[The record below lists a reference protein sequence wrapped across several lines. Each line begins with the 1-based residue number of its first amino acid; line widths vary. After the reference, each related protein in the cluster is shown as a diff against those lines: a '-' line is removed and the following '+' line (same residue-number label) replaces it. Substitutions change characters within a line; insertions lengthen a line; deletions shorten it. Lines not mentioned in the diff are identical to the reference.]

1 MRYCL
6 TMGDPSGVGPELILK
21 AFREGGLGGEFLVV
35 GDLGVL
41 RVCNE
46 ALRFGAP
53 LRKIG
58 GRDDIEPGCINV
70 FDLGILSGAE
80 VEVGRVS
87 RESGNAALRYVEA
100 ATRRALEGSCNAVV
114 TLPMNKEAARLS
126 DPGFS
131 GHTELIAGMCR
142 TDRYAMMLAS
152 ERLTVV
158 HVSTHV
164 SLAEA
169 VRRVRAERIYEVIRL
184 AAETLSRFL
193 ETPRIAVAGLNPHAG
208 EHGAFGSEEER
219 EILPA
224 VQRARAAGV
233 DASGPEPPDTVFLK
247 ASRGGFDAVV
257 CMYHDQGHIPLKLL
271 DFEGGVNV
279 TLGLPIVRTSVDH
292 GTAFDI
298 AWKGI
303 ASTRSLIA
311 AVAYAGK
318 LASSTGTHGRPA
330 KAAKSTST

>member
-21 AFREGGLGGEFLVV
+21 AFREGGLAGELAVV
-35 GDLGVL
+35 GDLEIL
-41 RVCNE
+41 HACNE
-46 ALRFGAP
+46 ALGFGAS
-53 LRKIG
+53 LRKMG
-58 GRDDIEPGCINV
+58 ERDDIEPGRLNV
-70 FDLGILSGAE
+70 LDLGILSARD
-80 VEVGRVS
+80 VEVGKVCRA
-87 RESGNAALRYVEA
+87 SGEAALKYVEA
-100 ATRRALEGSCNAVV
+100 ATRLVLQGLYDAVV
-114 TLPMNKEAARLS
+114 TLPVNKEAARLS
-126 DPGFS
+126 DASFS
-131 GHTELIAGMCR
+131 GHTELIASMCR
-142 TDRYAMMLAS
+142 TKRYAMMLAS

-169 VRRVRAERIYEVIRL
+169 VRLVRADRVYEVISL
-184 AAETLSRFL
+184 TWGTLRRFL
-193 ETPRIAVAGLNPHAG
+193 GAPRIAVAGLNPHAG
-208 EHGAFGSEEER
+208 ERGAFGSEEER

-224 VQRARAAGV
+224 VRRAKADGMNV
-233 DASGPEPPDTVFLK
+233 SGPEAPDTVFLK
-247 ASRGGFDAVV
+247 ASRGGFDAVI

-311 AVAYAGK
+311 AVEYAKK
-318 LASSTGTHGRPA
+318 LASSPRPPR
-330 KAAKSTST
+330 